1 MSINEIELQEKH
13 ANLFLADLLSFVEE
27 AEINEIELDQAKP
40 GFQIET
46 MEQANYITRKL
57 KELRAEQEQIEETAK
72 RELRRYEDKVNT
84 WKEKTLS
91 PLQNQEQFYMSLLES
106 FARQKLEGSNKKSLK
121 LIEGTIGFRKQQ
133 DKYEYDDKVLTA
145 YLEENHKDLVKYKAY
160 PDKTALKKAGE
171 VKNGTLYVNG
181 KAVPGVTII
190 PQDEKF
196 EVK

>member
-27 AEINEIELDQAKP
+27 AEVNEIKLDQAKP

-145 YLEENHKDLVKYKAY
+145 YLEENHKDLVKYKAS
-160 PDKTALKKAGE
+160 PDKIALKKAGE
-171 VKNGTLYVNG
+171 VKNGVLYING

>member
-1 MSINEIELQEKH
+1 MSINEMELQDQY
-13 ANLFLADLLSFVEE
+13 ANSFLADLLSFVEE
-27 AEINEIELDQAKP
+27 AEVNEIELDQAKP

-145 YLEENHKDLVKYKAY
+145 YLEENHKDLVKYKAS
-160 PDKTALKKAGE
+160 PDKIALKKAGE
-171 VKNGTLYVNG
+171 VKNGVLYING

>member
-1 MSINEIELQEKH
+1 MSINETELQEKH

-27 AEINEIELDQAKP
+27 AEVNEIELDQAKP

-145 YLEENHKDLVKYKAY
+145 YLEENHKDLVKYKAS

-171 VKNGTLYVNG
+171 VKNGALYVNG

-190 PQDEKF
+190 SQDEKF